1 MAIWQKPLY
10 QLTTKN
16 GKKIVID
23 VTSSVSPGLPPNK
36 VIDTLIP
43 FFQQK
48 NVERI
53 IDFGAG
59 SLRHTFP
66 LLDAGFQVCAVEFQ
80 ENFDRPVCAKAL
92 AEAKQHSNFS

>member
-1 MAIWQKPLY
+1 
-10 QLTTKN
+10 
-16 GKKIVID
+16 
-23 VTSSVSPGLPPNK
+23 
-36 VIDTLIP
+36 
-43 FFQQK
+43 QK

-92 AEAKQHSNFS
+92 AEAKQHSNFSTLIYPNDFISDRRRFDAAFLCYVLQVMPIRTERDTVLKHLRKKL